1 MHSNEN
7 DANKNREYTSL
18 TEKVIWE
25 TAADTSAHF
34 LSLSWEK
41 LSSDVKRIVAK
52 RSKVIG
58 AARTWPWICH
68 VPKLN

>member
-1 MHSNEN
+1 MKMTPIN
-7 DANKNREYTSL
+7 NREYTSL

-25 TAADTSAHF
+25 TEADTSAHF
-34 LSLSWEK
+34 C
-41 LSSDVKRIVAK
+41 VTVMAK
-52 RSKVIG
+52 AVIGCHTDSCKKAKVIG